1 MFTHIVLF
9 KLKEPTKE
17 NLEFLE
23 KTLESMRGNIDELKE
38 LEVGIDVI
46 RSDRSYDI
54 AIITRFDTRE
64 DYLAYDVDE
73 FHVEKVKKVIG
84 SYIEASKT
92 IDFLNYSPKSQSK
105 ML

>member
-17 NLEFLE
+17 NLKFLE
-23 KTLESMRGNIDELKE
+23 ETLLSMNGNIKELKQ
-38 LEVGIDVI
+38 LEVGVDAIK
-46 RSDRSYDI
+46 SDRSYDI
-54 AIITRFDTRE
+54 GIITRFDNKE

-84 SYIEASKT
+84 PYLEGSKT
-92 IDFLNYSPKSQSK
+92 LDF
-105 ML
+105 

>member
-9 KLKEPTKE
+9 KLKEPTIE
-17 NLEFLE
+17 NVKFVEG
-23 KTLESMRGNIDELKE
+23 TLLSMSENIKELKE
-38 LEVGIDVI
+38 LEVGVDVV

-54 AIITRFDTRE
+54 GIITRFDSKE

-84 SYIEASKT
+84 PYLEVSKT
-92 IDFLNYSPKSQSK
+92 LDF
-105 ML
+105 

>member
-9 KLKEPTKE
+9 KVKEPTVE
-17 NLEFLE
+17 NLEFLK
-23 KTLESMRGNIDELKE
+23 KTFLSMEGNIKELKE

-54 AIITRFDTRE
+54 AIITRFDSKE

-84 SYIEASKT
+84 PYLEGSKT
-92 IDFLNYSPKSQSK
+92 IDF
-105 ML
+105 

>member
-9 KLKEPTKE
+9 KAKEPTEE

-23 KTLESMRGNIDELKE
+23 KTFLSMDGNIKELKQ

-54 AIITRFDTRE
+54 AIITRFDSKE
-64 DYLAYDVDE
+64 DYLAYDVNE

-84 SYIEASKT
+84 SYIEVSKT
-92 IDFLNYSPKSQSK
+92 IDF
-105 ML
+105 

>member
-9 KLKEPTKE
+9 KAKEPTEE

-23 KTLESMRGNIDELKE
+23 KTFLSMDGNIKELKQ
-38 LEVGIDVI
+38 LEVGIDVV

-54 AIITRFDTRE
+54 AIITRFESKE
-64 DYLAYDVDE
+64 DYLAYDVNE

-84 SYIEASKT
+84 SYIEVSKT
-92 IDFLNYSPKSQSK
+92 IDF
-105 ML
+105 